1 MIGLRRAQRQEAD
14 CYAAKEDFRNLFIEG
29 LDNPQI

>member
-14 CYAAKEDFRNLFIEG
+14 CYAAKEDFRNPFIEG
-29 LDNPQI
+29 LDNPKI